1 MPKFYLTS
9 IKLCIIDYDDKRE
22 QQQKVSQL
30 NMNNK
35 SNENYIFKLGKI
47 LILALL
53 YGILFNL
60 NFENIWNLLKSLEYL
75 YSMIQ
80 GTSQ

>member
-1 MPKFYLTS
+1 M
-9 IKLCIIDYDDKRE
+9 YDDRE

-30 NMNNK
+30 NTNNK
-35 SNENYIFKLGKI
+35 SNENCIFKLRKI
-47 LILALL
+47 LVLALL

-60 NFENIWNLLKSLEYL
+60 NFENMWNLLNSLEYL